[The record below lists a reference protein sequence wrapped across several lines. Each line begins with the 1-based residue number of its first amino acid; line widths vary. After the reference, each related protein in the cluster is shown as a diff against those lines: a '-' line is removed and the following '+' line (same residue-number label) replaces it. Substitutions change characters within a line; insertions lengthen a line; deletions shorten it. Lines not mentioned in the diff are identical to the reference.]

1 MKILN
6 VKNLNLVFDLM
17 QGRFQALYN
26 VNFSLNKG
34 EFLAIAGE
42 SGSGK
47 TLTAMSIL
55 RLLPKTAH
63 ITSGE
68 IFFGETDLLRL
79 SQKEMRHFRGGK
91 IALIPQDPMT
101 SLNPLYTVGNRL
113 EEVIAEH
120 RKLKGSAAKKYALEV
135 LDAVKISDA
144 KNRMN
149 AYPHELSG
157 GMKQRIVIATALAC
171 NPEIIIADEPTTAL
185 DVTVQARIMQLL
197 NEIKT
202 EYETSIIF
210 ISHDIPLISENA
222 DRTLIMYAGS
232 IMEECRGKDLFF
244 TPKHPY
250 TQALIAS
257 LPDNE
262 GKNISGRPPTIK
274 DEFAGCPFE
283 PRCDKAL
290 DRCKCRKP
298 KFEPVSETANAAC
311 FLYQRGY

>member
-68 IFFGETDLLRL
+68 IFFGQTDLLRL
-79 SQKEMRHFRGGK
+79 SQREMRHFRGGK

-120 RKLKGSAAKKYALEV
+120 RKIKGAAAKKYALEV

-144 KNRMN
+144 KNRLN

-262 GKNISGRPPTIK
+262 GKNISGRPPTSK